1 VAREGLLGVR
11 KDFGRAL
18 LLESILQPSVRNEE
32 ETVRLELPHNEA
44 MLLRECLQTMDMQS
58 AGGGDGELGA
68 AQVQVVTL
76 LTKHMKQY
84 LFSVSKGS
92 RMSSN
97 VT

>member
-1 VAREGLLGVR
+1 MR

-18 LLESILQPSVRNEE
+18 LLESILQPPVGGEE

-44 MLLRECLQTMDMQS
+44 MLLRECLQTIDMQS
-58 AGGGDGELGA
+58 SNDPELGA
-68 AQVQVVTL
+68 AHVQVVTL

-97 VT
+97 VSFVKAQY